1 MHAIARIQF
10 HMSEAYACIVCGK
23 PGSPVPLPTSG
34 SWTSMESHEGVPV
47 CEEHNPRAH
56 VGQYDVRLAKL
67 VSEALELRRQGE
79 RRTPMPPD
87 QALD

>member
-1 MHAIARIQF
+1 
-10 HMSEAYACIVCGK
+10 
-23 PGSPVPLPTSG
+23 
-34 SWTSMESHEGVPV
+34 MESHEGVPV